1 MAEGG
6 PSPADIPGPTGPSG
20 PPDIIP
26 DIIPVDLVNSVN
38 RVHVQTMEYN
48 HPPNRTPTDAIP
60 QHLQENL
67 NLQPVDIVDNL
78 PTHVQDSPVSENG
91 DRAGVPLNGAGQGPV
106 GSSVQD
112 QTDARFWSLGSSSSS
127 RPGASGITMP
137 THKDSEHYNMGHRR
151 RGRAFIFNHMN
162 FESKLQLKARNGT
175 HCDRDNLKVVLRQ
188 LDFDVEVHN
197 DLPCREIERIL
208 EQASMEDH
216 SDADCILV
224 TVLSHGE
231 LGILYASDHP
241 YKPDNLW
248 GYFTADKCPTLAG
261 KPKMF
266 FIQACQGDRLDSG
279 VKLVS
284 RTDTDAGPVSYK
296 IPTHADFLIAYST
309 IPGFYSWRN
318 TTAGSWF
325 VQALCHVLQREGN
338 SRDLLSILTRVCRKV
353 AFDFQ
358 SNVPGDY
365 VMHEKKQIP
374 CITSMLTRD
383 IVFHR
388 K

>member
-6 PSPADIPGPTGPSG
+6 SPDPSRARPTG

-26 DIIPVDLVNSVN
+26 DIIPMDLVNSVRQP
-38 RVHVQTMEYN
+38 RVETLEHVVRQDA
-48 HPPNRTPTDAIP
+48 PPVDLVD
-60 QHLQENL
+60 QLQGAG
-67 NLQPVDIVDNL
+67 LQAVDIVDSL
-78 PTHVQDSPVSENG
+78 PTNP
-91 DRAGVPLNGAGQGPV
+91 PPV
-106 GSSVQD
+106 GSPQQNGDPPGQNGASSQNGD
-112 QTDARFWSLGSSSSS
+112 NTDARWWAKGTSS
-127 RPGASGITMP
+127 GAAGGRGGISMP
-137 THKDSEHYNMGHRR
+137 TTKDADNYNMNHRR
-151 RGRAFIFNHMN
+151 RGKAIVFNHMN
-162 FESKLQLKARNGT
+162 FESKLGLRPRNGT
-175 HCDRDNLKVVLRQ
+175 HNDRDNLRVVLRQ
-188 LDFDVEVHN
+188 LDFEVEVYN
-197 DLPCREIERIL
+197 DLPYKEIERIL
-208 EQASMEDH
+208 ESAAMEDH

-241 YKPDNLW
+241 FKPENLW
-248 GYFTADKCPTLAG
+248 THFTADKCPSLAG
-261 KPKMF
+261 KPKLF

-279 VKLVS
+279 VKVVAD
-284 RTDTDAGPVSYK
+284 RTEADAGPVSYK
-296 IPTHADFLIAYST
+296 IPNHADFLIGYST

-325 VQALCHVLQREGN
+325 IQALCHVLQNEGN

-358 SNVPGDY
+358 SNVPGDF
-365 VMHEKKQIP
+365 VMHENKQIP

-383 IVFHR
+383 IVFNR